1 MENLPLLFRICI
13 LTFCLAVVPTAAG
26 GCFQSL
32 FQRVGAAGKAG
43 AVKGAESAGMSGC
56 RLPFFWVSGQMLL
69 WAGFQLLCVPCVL
82 LELEFH
88 YVVYGFGALAAVLAA
103 AGVLTVVSS
112 KGKRTLKLVPE
123 AGKAAG
129 RGTEGEKTACHRTVQ
144 GKTAGGGR
152 IVQVLWVCFFA
163 LLLLQLVQAV
173 RLAYG
178 DGDDAYYV
186 AVSAITEN
194 ADTMYQKLPYTGGT
208 TKVDIRHGL
217 APFPVWIAFLSRVS
231 GIRAVSVAHIAMPL
245 MLLPMTY
252 TIFYL
257 LGKRLFAGRER
268 QLPLFLI
275 FTELLVLFG
284 DYSFYTVEN
293 FMLARSRQGKSALG
307 SIILPM
313 MFLLLFLLL
322 ERLGEQTGEQ
332 QGVRTGGQPGAR
344 AGEPSRDK
352 PKGQKKHGAA
362 YWVLLCGTMT
372 AGCLCST
379 MGAFL
384 LCLLLAVTG
393 LCAAVSYR
401 QWRVLPPLALCCVPC
416 VCYALLYLIS

>member
-13 LTFCLAVVPTAAG
+13 LAFCLTVVPTAAG

-32 FQRVGAAGKAG
+32 LQRVGAAGKAG

-88 YVVYGFGALAAVLAA
+88 DVVYGFGALAAVLAA
-103 AGVLTVVSS
+103 AGVLTLIRS
-112 KGKRTLKLVPE
+112 KGKRTFKLVPE
-123 AGKAAG
+123 AGKAVRGDAG
-129 RGTEGEKTACHRTVQ
+129 SRRALVSF
-144 GKTAGGGR
+144 
-152 IVQVLWVCFFA
+152 LWVCFFA

-245 MLLPMTY
+245 MLIPMTY

-257 LGKRLFAGRER
+257 LGKRLFGGRER

-275 FTELLVLFG
+275 FAELLVLFG

-313 MFLLLFLLL
+313 LFLLLFLLL
-322 ERLGEQTGEQ
+322 ERLGEQPGT
-332 QGVRTGGQPGAR
+332 RTGGQPGAR
-344 AGEPSRDK
+344 NGGQPGARNGGQPGARNGGPSRDK
-352 PKGQKKHGAA
+352 TKGQEKHGAA